1 MKLSVPTDTMVPVT
15 DQGGQMGQQE
25 YIVITGARE
34 NNLRDV
40 SVRVPKRRI
49 TAFVGV
55 SGSGKSS
62 LVFDTIAAEAQ
73 RQLNE
78 TFSAFV
84 RGFLP
89 KLGQPDA
96 DLIENLSTAIVVDQ
110 KRLGGGSRSTLG
122 TVTDINP
129 LLRLLF
135 SRRST
140 PYVGYGHV
148 FGFNDPAGMCP
159 GCHGIGRRV
168 QLDHTIMF
176 DRSLSLNGGAIQ
188 HRDWA
193 VDSWYWHALAQ
204 SGKFDND
211 RPLADYTDAEWQLL
225 LFGSDEKVK
234 LTFSGTKTMNT
245 EFEGVEGKF
254 NRIFIQADGDGTSD
268 RKKETLARYT
278 TSVRCPDCGGTR
290 LAEAQ
295 RTATVGGH
303 TLPGLCGLPLVDLHA
318 LLPGLGDAE
327 IAPIVEEATAR
338 VGALIDM
345 GLGYLTL
352 ERETS
357 TLSGGESQRIKMVR
371 HLGSSLVDV
380 MYVFDEPT
388 IGLHPRDV
396 GRMNDLLVRLRDK
409 GNTVLVVEHDTDV
422 ITAADHVVELG
433 PHAGSNGGQIVY
445 QGDVAGLAGSGTLT
459 GEFLH
464 RPVTVREQPR
474 TPSGHMR
481 VTAATA
487 NNLRG
492 FDLDVPLGVL
502 VAVTGVAG
510 SGKSTLVREV
520 LVPQYPGTI
529 VVDQSA
535 VATSIRS
542 TPATWT
548 GTMDSIRKLY
558 AKQNGVKPALFSFNS
573 TGACPTCKGLGVL
586 YSDLAYLDGVRSTC
600 TDCLGR
606 RYTDEVLALTVEGK
620 SISDALD
627 MTAAQALEFFAST
640 KEITKRLAAVVD
652 VGLGYLTLGQP
663 LSTLSGGE
671 CQRLK
676 LAGRLHENGNVYV
689 LDEPTTGLHM
699 SDCGHLLALL
709 DRMVDGGSS
718 VIVVEHNLDVI
729 AHADW
734 VIDLGPDGGDA
745 GGTVVFEGPPSKLLT
760 AEGSFT
766 GEHLARHVGAGAR

>member
-1 MKLSVPTDTMVPVT
+1 MTVRPT
-15 DQGGQMGQQE
+15 E
-25 YIVITGARE
+25 YIRVTGARE

-40 SVRVPKRRI
+40 TVEIPKRSI

-129 LLRLLF
+129 LLRLLWSRCSEPHVGPGYEF
-135 SRRST
+135 S
-140 PYVGYGHV
+140 
-148 FGFNDPAGMCP
+148 FNEQGMCP
-159 GCHGIGRRV
+159 TCNGIGRKV
-168 QLDHTIMF
+168 ALDHAKFF
-176 DRSLSLNGGAIQ
+176 DTSKSLNEGPMR
-188 HRDWA
+188 HRDFT
-193 VDSWYWHALAQ
+193 VNSWYWAIYAN
-204 SGKFDND
+204 SGHFDND
-211 RPLADYTDAEWQLL
+211 KPLAQYSEAEWSLL
-225 LFGSDEKVK
+225 LHGADERVTLAIPGKKDV
-234 LTFSGTKTMNT
+234 TF
-245 EFEGVEGKF
+245 EFEGVETKF
-254 NRIFIQADGDGTSD
+254 NRLYIAADESGASAK
-268 RKKETLARYT
+268 KKETIDRF
-278 TSVRCPDCGGTR
+278 TSAQVCPECHGQR
-290 LAEAQ
+290 LNEAA
-295 RTATVGGH
+295 RTATVDGV
-303 TLPGLCGLPLVDLHA
+303 TLPAACAMDLESLHDLLPKLATPPVAPLVA
-318 LLPGLGDAE
+318 
-327 IAPIVEEATAR
+327 EATAR

-352 ERETS
+352 DRETS

-396 GRMNDLLVRLRDK
+396 GRMNALLHRLRDK
-409 GNTVLVVEHDTDV
+409 GNTVLVVEHDSDV
-422 ITAADHVVELG
+422 ISAADHVVELG
-433 PHAGSNGGQIVY
+433 PRAGSHGGTVVY
-445 QGDVAGLAGSGTLT
+445 EGDVAGLASSGTLT

-464 RPVTVREQPR
+464 REVRVKDQVR
-474 TPSGHMR
+474 TPAGTLPVRDARAH
-481 VTAATA
+481 
-487 NNLRG
+487 NLTG

-502 VAVTGVAG
+502 VAITGVAG
-510 SGKSTLVREV
+510 SGKSTMVREV
-520 LVPQYPGTI
+520 LVPQHPDTI

-535 VATSIRS
+535 VATNIRS

-548 GTMDSIRKLY
+548 GVMDAIRKLY
-558 AKQNGVKPALFSFNS
+558 AKRTGTKPALFSFNS
-573 TGACPTCKGLGVL
+573 AGACPTCNGLGAV
-586 YSDLAYLDGVRSTC
+586 YADLAYLDGVRSTC
-600 TDCLGR
+600 ADCGGR
-606 RYTDEVLALTVEGK
+606 RYTEEVLALTVDGK

-627 MTAAQALEFFAST
+627 LTAADAVEFFTGKDIRPKLQAL
-640 KEITKRLAAVVD
+640 VD

-676 LAGRLHENGNVYV
+676 LASRLHEKGNVYV

-699 SDCGHLLALL
+699 SDCGHLLSLL
-709 DRMVDGGSS
+709 DRLVDGGSS

-734 VIDLGPDGGDA
+734 VVDLGPDGGDA
-745 GGTVVFEGPPSKLLT
+745 GGRIVFEGLPHELVR
-760 AEGSFT
+760 AAGSFT
-766 GEHLARHVGAGAR
+766 GEHLARYVGA

>member
-1 MKLSVPTDTMVPVT
+1 MTREFITV
-15 DQGGQMGQQE
+15 
-25 YIVITGARE
+25 TGARE
-34 NNLRDV
+34 NNLREV
-40 SVRVPKRRI
+40 SVRIPKRAI
-49 TAFVGV
+49 TAFVGA

-89 KLGQPDA
+89 RLGQPDA

-129 LLRLLF
+129 ALRLLF

-140 PYVGYGHV
+140 PYVGPRNA

-159 GCHGIGRRV
+159 TCGGVGRKV
-168 QLDHTIMF
+168 ALDHAVMF
-176 DRSLSLNGGAIQ
+176 DRSKSLNEGAIL

-193 VDSWYWHALAQ
+193 VDSWYWHVHAQ
-204 SGKFDND
+204 SGRFDMD
-211 RPLADYTDAEWQLL
+211 KPLHDYTDAEWQEL
-225 LFGSDEKVK
+225 LFGSGGKVAVAGPGK
-234 LTFSGTKTMNT
+234 ALNL
-245 EFEGVEGKF
+245 EYVGVEARF
-254 NRIFIQADGDGTSD
+254 NRAYIDVEETSS
-268 RKKETLARYT
+268 RKKEVIARYT
-278 TSVRCPDCGGTR
+278 TSIRCPDCDGTR
-290 LAEAQ
+290 LAEGP
-295 RTATVGGH
+295 RTATVAGH
-303 TLPGLCGLPLVDLHA
+303 TLPALCSLDLVSLHA
-318 LLPGLGDAE
+318 LLPTLRDDATGPVVDE
-327 IAPIVEEATAR
+327 AVARIA
-338 VGALIDM
+338 ALIDM
-345 GLGYLTL
+345 GLSYLTL
-352 ERETS
+352 DRETS

-396 GRMNDLLVRLRDK
+396 GRMNDLLHRLRDK

-422 ITAADHVVELG
+422 ITRADHVVELG
-433 PHAGSNGGQIVY
+433 PRAGTEGGRIVY
-445 QGDVAGLAGSGTLT
+445 EGGVAGLETSGTLT

-464 RPVTVREQPR
+464 RPVTVREAPR
-474 TPSGHMR
+474 TPTGHLR
-481 VTAATA
+481 VTGAKVH
-487 NNLRG
+487 NLRG
-492 FDLDVPLGVL
+492 FDVDVPLGVL

-520 LVPQYPGTI
+520 LVPQHPDTI

-535 VATSIRS
+535 VATSSRS

-548 GTMDSIRKLY
+548 GVMDPIRKLY
-558 AKQNGVKPALFSFNS
+558 AKANGVKPALFSFNS
-573 TGACPTCKGLGVL
+573 EGACPTCNGIGAIS
-586 YSDLAYLDGVRSTC
+586 SDLAYLDGVRSTC
-600 TDCLGR
+600 TDCEGR
-606 RYTDEVLALTVEGK
+606 RYTDAVLALTVDGK

-627 MTAAQALEFFAST
+627 MTAAQALEFFDA
-640 KEITKRLAAVVD
+640 KEITKRLASVVD

-676 LAGRLHENGNVYV
+676 LANRLHEKGTVFV

-699 SDCGHLLALL
+699 SDCGHLLGLL
-709 DRMVDGGSS
+709 DRLVDGGSS

-734 VIDLGPDGGDA
+734 VIDLGPDGGDD
-745 GGTVVFEGPPSKLLT
+745 GGTIVFEGPPSALLR
-760 AEGSFT
+760 APGSFT
-766 GEHLARHVGAGAR
+766 GEHLARHIARHTG

>member
-1 MKLSVPTDTMVPVT
+1 MTAPPTDFIDV
-15 DQGGQMGQQE
+15 
-25 YIVITGARE
+25 TGARE

-40 SVRVPKRRI
+40 SVRVPKRAI

-96 DLIENLSTAIVVDQ
+96 DLIANLSTAIVVDQ
-110 KRLGGGSRSTLG
+110 RRLGGGSRSTLG
-122 TVTDINP
+122 TVTDVNA
-129 LLRLLF
+129 LLRLLW

-140 PYVGYGHV
+140 PHVGP
-148 FGFNDPAGMCP
+148 GFHFSFNEPQGRCP
-159 GCHGIGRRV
+159 ECGGIGRVVR
-168 QLDHTIMF
+168 LDRTAMF
-176 DRSLSLNGGAIQ
+176 DPTRSLNTGAIL
-188 HRDWA
+188 HRDFA
-193 VDSWYWHALAQ
+193 VDSWYWHTWAQ
-204 SGKFDND
+204 SGRFDND
-211 RPLADYTDAEWQLL
+211 KPLGEYTEAEWELL
-225 LFGSDEKVK
+225 LHGTDEKIPIA
-234 LTFSGTKTMNT
+234 GPGRKTMNVD
-245 EFEGVEGKF
+245 FEGVETKF
-254 NRIFIQADGDGTSD
+254 ARLFIAAGENGASE
-268 RKKETLARYT
+268 RKKQAVARFT
-278 TSVRCPDCGGTR
+278 TSVRCPECGGTR
-290 LAEAQ
+290 LAEDA
-295 RTATVGGH
+295 RTARVDRY
-303 TLPGLCGLPLVDLHA
+303 TLPEVLALPLVDLHA
-318 LLPGLGDAE
+318 LLPTLRTAAVGPLVD
-327 IAPIVEEATAR
+327 EAVAR
-338 VGALIDM
+338 VGALVDM

-352 ERETS
+352 DRETS
-357 TLSGGESQRIKMVR
+357 TLSGGESQRVKMVR
-371 HLGSSLVDV
+371 HLGSALVDV

-396 GRMNDLLVRLRDK
+396 GRMNTLLRRLRDK

-433 PHAGSNGGQIVY
+433 PRAGADGGRIVY
-445 QGDVAGLAGSGTLT
+445 DGDVAGLAGSGTLT
-459 GEFLH
+459 GDFLH
-464 RPVTVREQPR
+464 RPVRLRDEVRSPTGALRLEHA
-474 TPSGHMR
+474 SAH
-481 VTAATA
+481 
-487 NNLRG
+487 NLRG

-520 LVPQYPGTI
+520 LLPQHPDTV
-529 VVDQSA
+529 VVDQSP

-548 GTMDSIRKLY
+548 GVMDPLRKLY
-558 AKQNGVKPALFSFNS
+558 ASAHGVKPGLFSFNS
-573 TGACPTCKGLGVL
+573 DGACPTCNGLGAV
-586 YSDLAYLDGVRSTC
+586 YADLAFLDGVRSTC
-600 TDCLGR
+600 PDCAGR
-606 RYTDEVLALTVEGK
+606 RYTEEVLALTVDGR

-627 MTAAQALEFFAST
+627 LTAAAAVDAFAAPD
-640 KEITKRLAAVVD
+640 IRRRLQAVVD

-676 LAGRLHENGNVYV
+676 LAGRLRERGSGAVYV

-699 SDCGHLLALL
+699 SDCGHLLGLL
-709 DRMVDGGSS
+709 DRLVDGGAS
-718 VIVVEHNLDVI
+718 VIVVEHNLDVV

-734 VIDLGPDGGDA
+734 VIDLGPEGGDA
-745 GGTVVFEGPPSKLLT
+745 GGAVVFTGTPADLCT
-760 AEGSFT
+760 APGSHT
-766 GEHLARHVGAGAR
+766 GAHLARHAGAHAGAHAARS

>member
-1 MKLSVPTDTMVPVT
+1 VIHDPRVE
-15 DQGGQMGQQE
+15 Q
-25 YIVITGARE
+25 IVVTGARE

-40 SVRVPKRRI
+40 SVRIPKRQI

-78 TFSAFV
+78 TFSTFV

-122 TVTDINP
+122 TVTDINSF
-129 LLRLLF
+129 LRLLF
-135 SRRST
+135 SRRSI
-140 PYVGYGHV
+140 PHVGYSNA
-148 FGFNDPAGMCP
+148 FSFNDPQGMCP
-159 GCHGIGRRV
+159 DCKGIGRRI
-168 QLDHTIMF
+168 QLDHDKMF
-176 DRSLSLNGGAIQ
+176 DRSKSLNEGAIR
-188 HRDWA
+188 HKAWA
-193 VDSWYWHALAQ
+193 VDGWYWHTYAQ
-204 SGKFDND
+204 SGRFDLD
-211 RPLADYTDAEWQLL
+211 KPLRDYTDEEWKLL
-225 LFGSDEKVK
+225 LYGADEKVTLQVVGRK
-234 LTFSGTKTMNT
+234 SMKVD
-245 EFEGVEGKF
+245 FEGVETKFHRLFVDVEEASDGKREAVAAF
-254 NRIFIQADGDGTSD
+254 
-268 RKKETLARYT
+268 T
-278 TSVRCPDCGGTR
+278 TSVRCPSCGGTR
-290 LAEAQ
+290 LAEAS
-295 RTATVGGH
+295 RTATVKGH
-303 TLPGLCGLPLVDLHA
+303 TLPALTALDLESLHA
-318 LLPGLGDAE
+318 LLPSLGDSE
-327 IAPIVEEATAR
+327 VAPLVDEAVAR
-338 VGALIDM
+338 IGALIDM

-352 ERETS
+352 DRETS

-396 GRMNDLLVRLRDK
+396 GRMNALLRRLRDK
-409 GNTVLVVEHDTDV
+409 GNTVLVVEHDSDV

-433 PHAGSNGGQIVY
+433 PRAGRDGGRIVY
-445 QGDVAGLAGSGTLT
+445 EGDVAGLASAGTLT

-464 RPVTVREQPR
+464 RPLTLRERPR
-474 TPSGHMR
+474 TPTGHLR
-481 VTAATA
+481 LTNASAY
-487 NNLRG
+487 NLRG

-502 VAVTGVAG
+502 VALTGVAG

-520 LVPQYPGTI
+520 LVPQFPGAI

-548 GTMDSIRKLY
+548 GVMDPIRKLY
-558 AKQNGVKPALFSFNS
+558 AKATGVKPALFSFNS
-573 TGACPTCKGLGVL
+573 EGACPTCNGLGVV
-586 YSDLAYLDGVRSTC
+586 YTDLAFLDGVRSTC
-600 TDCLGR
+600 TDCGGR
-606 RYTDEVLALTVEGK
+606 RYTEDVLALTVDGK

-627 MTAAQALEFFAST
+627 MTAEQAVEFFQPA
-640 KEITKRLAAVVD
+640 EIRRRLQAVVD

-676 LAGRLHENGNVYV
+676 LAGRLHEEGNFYV

-699 SDCGHLLALL
+699 SDCGHLLGLL
-709 DRMVDGGSS
+709 DRLVDGGSS
-718 VIVVEHNLDVI
+718 VLVVEHNLDVI

-734 VIDLGPDGGDA
+734 VIDLGPEGGDA
-745 GGTVVFEGPPSKLLT
+745 GGQVVFEGPPAQLVE
-760 AEGSFT
+760 APGSHT
-766 GEHLARHVGAGAR
+766 GEHLARHLAARVR

>member
-1 MKLSVPTDTMVPVT
+1 MEFITV
-15 DQGGQMGQQE
+15 
-25 YIVITGARE
+25 TGARE

-40 SVRVPKRRI
+40 SVRVPKRQI

-96 DLIENLSTAIVVDQ
+96 DLIEGLSTAIVVDQ
-110 KRLGGGSRSTLG
+110 KRLGGGARSTLG

-129 LLRLLF
+129 LLRLLW

-140 PYVGYGHV
+140 PHVGYGYA
-148 FGFNDPAGMCP
+148 FSFNEPQGMCP
-159 GCHGIGRRV
+159 GCKGVGRKV
-168 QLDHTIMF
+168 QLDHDAFF
-176 DRSLSLNGGAIQ
+176 DRGRSLNEGAIL
-188 HRDWA
+188 HRDFA
-193 VDSWYWHALAQ
+193 VDSWYWHIYAQ

-211 RPLADYTDAEWQLL
+211 KPLRDYSDVEWRLL
-225 LFGSDEKVK
+225 LWGSDEKVALEGPGRK
-234 LTFSGTKTMNT
+234 AVKMD
-245 EFEGVEGKF
+245 FEGVEAKF
-254 NRIFIQADGDGTSD
+254 NRLFIRADADSGSSD
-268 RKKETLARYT
+268 RKRETVARYT
-278 TSVRCPDCGGTR
+278 TSVRCPDCGGAR
-290 LAEAQ
+290 LNEAA

-303 TLPGLCGLPLVDLHA
+303 TLPEVTATDLHAVRALLPTLSDPDVAPLVD
-318 LLPGLGDAE
+318 
-327 IAPIVEEATAR
+327 EATAR
-338 VGALIDM
+338 VAALIDM

-352 ERETS
+352 DRETS

-396 GRMNDLLVRLRDK
+396 GRMNALLHRLRDK
-409 GNTVLVVEHDTDV
+409 GNTVVVVEHDSDV

-433 PHAGSNGGQIVY
+433 PRAGTGGGRIVY
-445 QGDVAGLAGSGTLT
+445 EGAVSGLATSGTLT

-464 RPVTVREQPR
+464 RPITLREQPR
-474 TPSGHMR
+474 TPTGHLR
-481 VTAATA
+481 LAKATA

-492 FDLDVPLGVL
+492 FDVDVPLGVL
-502 VAVTGVAG
+502 VALTGVAG

-520 LVPQYPGTI
+520 LVPQHPSAI

-535 VATSIRS
+535 VSTSIRS

-548 GTMDSIRKLY
+548 GVMDPIRKLY
-558 AKQNGVKPALFSFNS
+558 AKATGVKPALFSFNS
-573 TGACPTCKGLGVL
+573 AGACPTCNGLGVL
-586 YSDLAYLDGVRSTC
+586 YTDLAYLDGVRSTC
-600 TDCLGR
+600 TDCHGR
-606 RYTDEVLALTVEGK
+606 RYTEEVLALTVDGR

-627 MTAAQALEFFAST
+627 MTAAEACEFFTARD
-640 KEITKRLAAVVD
+640 IRRRLQAVVD

-676 LAGRLHENGNVYV
+676 LAGRLHEEGNIYV

-699 SDCGHLLALL
+699 SDCGHLLAFL
-709 DRMVDGGSS
+709 DRLVDGGSS

-734 VIDLGPDGGDA
+734 VIDLGPDGGDE
-745 GGTVVFEGPPSKLLT
+745 GGAVVFEGTPRELVRTS
-760 AEGSFT
+760 GSFT
-766 GEHLARHVGAGAR
+766 GEHLARHLAAAAAA

>member
-1 MKLSVPTDTMVPVT
+1 MTDLLPEYLPEFISV
-15 DQGGQMGQQE
+15 
-25 YIVITGARE
+25 TGARE

-40 SVRVPKRRI
+40 SVRVPKRQI

-96 DLIENLSTAIVVDQ
+96 DLIEGLSMAIIVDQ
-110 KRLGGGSRSTLG
+110 KRLGGGARSTLG
-122 TVTDINP
+122 TVTDINSF
-129 LLRLLF
+129 LRLLW

-140 PYVGYGHV
+140 PHVGYAYA
-148 FGFNDPAGMCP
+148 FSFNEPQGMCP
-159 GCHGIGRRV
+159 GCKGIGRKV
-168 QLDHTIMF
+168 QLDHGLF
-176 DRSLSLNGGAIQ
+176 FDRDRSLNEGAIL
-188 HRDWA
+188 HRDFA
-193 VDSWYWHALAQ
+193 VDSWYWHIYAQ

-211 RPLADYTDAEWQLL
+211 KPLRDYTDAEWKLL
-225 LFGSDEKVK
+225 LWGSDEKVALK
-234 LTFSGTKTMNT
+234 GPGRKAVNMD
-245 EFEGVEGKF
+245 FEGVEAKF
-254 NRIFIQADGDGTSD
+254 NRLYIQADADSGSSE
-268 RKKETLARYT
+268 RKRETVARFT

-290 LAEAQ
+290 LNEAA

-303 TLPGLCGLPLVDLHA
+303 TLPAVTAMDLHAVHA
-318 LLPGLGDAE
+318 LLPTLSDPDV
-327 IAPIVEEATAR
+327 APLVREATAR

-352 ERETS
+352 DRETS

-396 GRMNDLLVRLRDK
+396 GRMNALLHRLRDK
-409 GNTVLVVEHDTDV
+409 GNTVLVVEHDSDV
-422 ITAADHVVELG
+422 INAADHVVELG
-433 PHAGSNGGQIVY
+433 PRAGTDGGRIVY
-445 QGDVAGLAGSGTLT
+445 EGDVAGLADSGTLT

-464 RPVTVREQPR
+464 RPITLREEPR
-474 TPSGHMR
+474 TPTGHLR
-481 VTAATA
+481 LENATA

-492 FDLDVPLGVL
+492 FDLDIPLGVL
-502 VAVTGVAG
+502 VALTGVAG

-520 LVPQYPGTI
+520 LVPQHPEAI

-548 GTMDSIRKLY
+548 GVMDPIRKLY
-558 AKQNGVKPALFSFNS
+558 AKATGVKPGLFSFNS
-573 TGACPTCKGLGVL
+573 QGACPTCNGLGVL
-586 YSDLAYLDGVRSTC
+586 YTDLAFLDGVRSTC
-600 TDCLGR
+600 TDCHGR
-606 RYTDEVLALTVEGK
+606 RYTEEVLALTVDGR

-627 MTAAQALEFFAST
+627 MTAEQACEFFTARD
-640 KEITKRLAAVVD
+640 IRRRLQAVVD

-676 LAGRLHENGNVYV
+676 LAGRLHEEGNIYV

-699 SDCGHLLALL
+699 SDCGHLLTLL
-709 DRMVDGGSS
+709 DRLVDGGSS

-734 VIDLGPDGGDA
+734 VIDLGPDGGDD
-745 GGTVVFEGPPSKLLT
+745 GGAVVFEGPPYELVR
-760 AEGSFT
+760 AAGSFT
-766 GEHLARHVGAGAR
+766 GEHLARHVATAAAR

>member
-1 MKLSVPTDTMVPVT
+1 MP
-15 DQGGQMGQQE
+15 QE
-25 YIVITGARE
+25 YITVTGARE

-40 SVRVPKRRI
+40 SVRVPKRKI

-78 TFSAFV
+78 TFTAFV

-89 KLGQPDA
+89 KLGRPHA
-96 DLIENLSTAIVVDQ
+96 DLVENLSTAIVVDQ

-140 PYVGYGHV
+140 PHVGYG
-148 FGFNDPAGMCP
+148 FAFSFNEPQGMCP
-159 GCHGIGRRV
+159 GCKGIGRKV
-168 QLDHTIMF
+168 QLDHQAMF
-176 DRSLSLNGGAIQ
+176 DRSKSLNDGAIL

-193 VDSWYWHALAQ
+193 VDSWYWHIYAQ

-211 RPLADYTDAEWQLL
+211 KLLRDYTDAEWHLL
-225 LFGSDEKVK
+225 LWGADEKVALK
-234 LTFSGTKTMNT
+234 GPGRKAVNM
-245 EFEGVEGKF
+245 EFEGVEAKF
-254 NRIFIQADGDGTSD
+254 NRLFIQADDEQTSD
-268 RKKETLARYT
+268 RKRQTLARYT

-290 LAEAQ
+290 LNEAA
-295 RTATVGGH
+295 RTATVDGH
-303 TLPGLCGLPLVDLHA
+303 SLPELTALDLGSLHA
-318 LLPGLGDAE
+318 LLPSLRDDAVAPVVDE
-327 IAPIVEEATAR
+327 AIARI
-338 VGALIDM
+338 GALIDM

-352 ERETS
+352 DRETS

-396 GRMNDLLVRLRDK
+396 GRMNALLHRLRDK

-433 PHAGSNGGQIVY
+433 PRAGTAGGQVVY
-445 QGDVAGLAGSGTLT
+445 QGDVAGLATSGTLT

-464 RPVTVREQPR
+464 RPVTLREEPR
-474 TPSGHMR
+474 TPTGHLR
-481 VTAATA
+481 VENATA
-487 NNLRG
+487 HNLRG
-492 FDLDVPLGVL
+492 FDVDVPLGVL
-502 VAVTGVAG
+502 VAITGVAG

-520 LVPQYPGTI
+520 LVPQHPGTI

-548 GTMDSIRKLY
+548 GVMDLIRKLY
-558 AKQNGVKPALFSFNS
+558 AKHTGVKPSLFSFNS
-573 TGACPTCKGLGVL
+573 EGACPTCNGLGVL
-586 YSDLAYLDGVRSTC
+586 HSDLAYLDGVRSVC
-600 TDCLGR
+600 TDCDGR
-606 RYTDEVLALTVEGK
+606 RYTEDVLALTVDGK

-627 MTAAQALEFFAST
+627 MTAEQAVGFFAP
-640 KEITKRLAAVVD
+640 KDIRRRLQAVVD

-676 LAGRLHENGNVYV
+676 LAGRLHEQGNVYV

-699 SDCGHLLALL
+699 SDCGHLLGLL
-709 DRMVDGGSS
+709 DRLVDGGGS

-745 GGTVVFEGPPSKLLT
+745 GGRIVFEGPPRKLVET
-760 AEGSFT
+760 PGSFT
-766 GEHLARHVGAGAR
+766 GEHLARHVGAGVL

>member
-1 MKLSVPTDTMVPVT
+1 VRLSVLPDTLDGVT
-15 DQGGQMGQQE
+15 DEGDPMVE
-25 YIVITGARE
+25 YITVTGARE
-34 NNLRDV
+34 NNLREV
-40 SVRVPKRRI
+40 SVRIPKRAI
-49 TAFVGV
+49 TVFVGV

-135 SRRST
+135 SRRSV
-140 PYVGYGHV
+140 PHLGYSHV

-159 GCHGIGRRV
+159 GCSGIGRKV
-168 QLDHTIMF
+168 QLDHGKMF
-176 DRSLSLNGGAIQ
+176 DRSKSLNEGAIL
-188 HRDWA
+188 HRDFA
-193 VDSWYWHALAQ
+193 VDSWYWHVYAQ

-211 RPLADYTDAEWQLL
+211 KPLAGYTDAEWQLL
-225 LFGSDEKVK
+225 LFGADEKVA
-234 LTFSGTKTMNT
+234 LASTGRKTINM
-245 EFEGVEGKF
+245 ELEGVETKF
-254 NRIFIQADGDGTSD
+254 HRLYIDVDEASD
-268 RKKETLARYT
+268 RKKETVARFT
-278 TSVRCPDCGGTR
+278 SSVRCPDCDGTR

-295 RTATVGGH
+295 RTATVDGH
-303 TLPGLCGLPLVDLHA
+303 TLPELCSLDLA
-318 LLPGLGDAE
+318 SLRTLLPTLRDA
-327 IAPIVEEATAR
+327 ATGPVVDEATSR
-338 VGALIDM
+338 VGALVDM

-352 ERETS
+352 DRETS

-396 GRMNDLLVRLRDK
+396 GRMNALLHRLRDK

-433 PHAGSNGGQIVY
+433 PRAGTEGGRIVY
-445 QGDVAGLAGSGTLT
+445 EGDVAGLEGSGTLT

-464 RPVTVREQPR
+464 RPVTAKQAPR
-474 TPSGHMR
+474 SPTGTLA
-481 VTAATA
+481 VTGAKVH
-487 NNLRG
+487 NLRG
-492 FDLDVPLGVL
+492 FDVDVPLGVL

-520 LVPQYPGTI
+520 LVPQHPGTI

-535 VATSIRS
+535 VATSSRS

-548 GTMDSIRKLY
+548 GVMDPLRKLY
-558 AKQNGVKPALFSFNS
+558 AKANGVRPALFSFNS
-573 TGACPTCKGLGVL
+573 EGACPACNGLGVL
-586 YSDLAYLDGVRSTC
+586 HSDLAFLDGVKSPCTTC
-600 TDCLGR
+600 EGR
-606 RYTDEVLALTVEGK
+606 RYTDEVLALTVNGA
-620 SISDALD
+620 SISDALN
-627 MTAAQALEFFAST
+627 MTAAQALDFFDA
-640 KEITKRLAAVVD
+640 KEITKRLSAVVD

-676 LAGRLHENGNVYV
+676 LANRLHEEGNVYV

-709 DRMVDGGSS
+709 DRLVDGGSS

-745 GGTVVFEGPPSKLLT
+745 GGTVVFEGPPAALLT

-766 GEHLARHVGAGAR
+766 GEHLARHVGAR

>member
-1 MKLSVPTDTMVPVT
+1 MT
-15 DQGGQMGQQE
+15 E
-25 YIVITGARE
+25 YISVVGARE

-40 SVRVPKRRI
+40 SVRIPKRQI

-129 LLRLLF
+129 ALRLLF

-140 PYVGYGHV
+140 PHVGPRNA

-159 GCHGIGRRV
+159 GCAGIGRKV
-168 QLDHTIMF
+168 QLDHAVMF
-176 DRSLSLNGGAIQ
+176 DRTKSLNEGAIL

-193 VDSWYWHALAQ
+193 VDSWYWHVHAQ
-204 SGKFDND
+204 SGRFDND
-211 RPLADYTDAEWQLL
+211 KPLRDYTDAEWQLL
-225 LFGSDEKVK
+225 LFGADEKVALK
-234 LTFSGTKTMNT
+234 LAGHKTVNM
-245 EFEGVEGKF
+245 ELEGVESKF
-254 NRIFIQADGDGTSD
+254 NRLFVDVEEASS
-268 RKKETLARYT
+268 RKKETLDRYT
-278 TSVRCPDCGGTR
+278 SSVRCPDCGGTR
-290 LAEAQ
+290 LAEGP
-295 RTATVGGH
+295 RTATVGGY
-303 TLPGLCGLPLVDLHA
+303 TLPHLCSLDLDSLHA
-318 LLPGLGDAE
+318 LLPSLRD
-327 IAPIVEEATAR
+327 EETGPVVDEAVAR
-338 VGALIDM
+338 VGALIAM

-396 GRMNDLLVRLRDK
+396 GRMNELLRRLRDK

-422 ITAADHVVELG
+422 ITRADHVVELG
-433 PHAGSNGGQIVY
+433 PRAGTEGGRIVY
-445 QGDVAGLAGSGTLT
+445 EGPVAGLETSGTLT
-459 GEFLH
+459 GEFLY
-464 RPVTVREQPR
+464 RPVTVREAPR
-474 TPSGHMR
+474 TPTGHLS
-481 VTAATA
+481 VTGAKA

-492 FDLDVPLGVL
+492 FDLEVPLGVL

-520 LVPQYPGTI
+520 LVPQHPDTI

-535 VATSIRS
+535 VATSSRS

-548 GTMDSIRKLY
+548 GVMDPIRKLY
-558 AKQNGVKPALFSFNS
+558 AKENGVKPALFSFNS
-573 TGACPTCKGLGVL
+573 EGACPTCNGLGAIA
-586 YSDLAYLDGVRSTC
+586 SDLAYLDGVRSTC
-600 TDCLGR
+600 TDCEGR
-606 RYTDEVLALTVEGK
+606 RYTDEVLALTVGGR

-627 MTAAQALEFFAST
+627 MTAAQALAFFDAR
-640 KEITKRLAAVVD
+640 EITKRLAAVVD

-676 LAGRLHENGNVYV
+676 LAGRLHEERNFYV

-699 SDCGHLLALL
+699 SDCGHLLGLL
-709 DRMVDGGSS
+709 DRLVDGGSS

-745 GGTVVFEGPPSKLLT
+745 GGTVVFEGPPAALMQ
-760 AEGSFT
+760 APGSFT
-766 GEHLARHVGAGAR
+766 GEHLARHVGAAR

>member
-1 MKLSVPTDTMVPVT
+1 MT
-15 DQGGQMGQQE
+15 E
-25 YIVITGARE
+25 YIRVTGARE
-34 NNLRDV
+34 NNLRNV
-40 SVRVPKRRI
+40 TVEVPKRAI

-89 KLGQPDA
+89 KLGHPDA

-129 LLRLLF
+129 LLRLLW
-135 SRRST
+135 SRRSV
-140 PYVGYGHV
+140 PHVGPGYE
-148 FGFNDPAGMCP
+148 FSFNEQGMCP
-159 GCHGIGRRV
+159 TCNGIGRKV
-168 QLDHTIMF
+168 ALDHAKFF
-176 DRSLSLNGGAIQ
+176 DMTKSLNEGPMR
-188 HRDWA
+188 HRDFA
-193 VDSWYWHALAQ
+193 LDTWYWAIYAK
-204 SGKFDND
+204 SGHFDND
-211 RPLADYTDAEWQLL
+211 KPLKDYSEAEWKLL
-225 LFGSDEKVK
+225 LFGADERVTLPIPGKKDV
-234 LTFSGTKTMNT
+234 TF
-245 EFEGVEGKF
+245 EFEGVETKF
-254 NRIFIQADGDGTSD
+254 NRLFITADENGASA
-268 RKKETLARYT
+268 RKKETIERF
-278 TSVRCPDCGGTR
+278 TSAQTCPDCRGQR
-290 LAEAQ
+290 LNEAA
-295 RTATVGGH
+295 RSARVDGH
-303 TLPGLCGLPLVDLHA
+303 TLPEVCATDLVSLHA
-318 LLPGLGDAE
+318 LLPTMATPPV
-327 IAPIVEEATAR
+327 APLVAEATAR

-352 ERETS
+352 DRETS

-371 HLGSSLVDV
+371 HLGSSLIDV

-396 GRMNDLLVRLRDK
+396 GRMNALLHRLRDK
-409 GNTVLVVEHDTDV
+409 GNTVLVVEHDSDV

-433 PHAGSNGGQIVY
+433 PRAGSHGGEIVY
-445 QGDVAGLAGSGTLT
+445 QGDVAGLASSGTLT

-464 RPVTVREQPR
+464 REVRVKERVR
-474 TPSGHMR
+474 TPTGTLPVR
-481 VTAATA
+481 NATA
-487 NNLRG
+487 HNLTG
-492 FDLDVPLGVL
+492 FDLDIPLGVL
-502 VAVTGVAG
+502 VAITGVAG
-510 SGKSTLVREV
+510 SGKSTMVREV
-520 LVPQYPGTI
+520 LVPQHPDTI

-535 VATSIRS
+535 VATNIRS

-548 GTMDSIRKLY
+548 GVMEPIRKLY
-558 AKQNGVKPALFSFNS
+558 AKRTGTKPALFSFNS
-573 TGACPTCKGLGVL
+573 AGACPTCNGLGAV
-586 YSDLAYLDGVRSTC
+586 YADLAFLDGVRSTC
-600 TDCLGR
+600 GDCGGR
-606 RYTDEVLALTVEGK
+606 RYTDEVLALTVDGK

-627 MTAAQALEFFAST
+627 LTAADAVDFFTGRDIRPKLQAL
-640 KEITKRLAAVVD
+640 VD

-676 LAGRLHENGNVYV
+676 LASRLHEEGNVYV

-699 SDCGHLLALL
+699 SDCGHLLGLL
-709 DRMVDGGSS
+709 DRLVDGGSS

-734 VIDLGPDGGDA
+734 VVDLGPDGGDA
-745 GGTVVFEGPPSKLLT
+745 GGRIVFEGPPHALVR

-766 GEHLARHVGAGAR
+766 GEHLARYVGA

>member
-1 MKLSVPTDTMVPVT
+1 V
-15 DQGGQMGQQE
+15 E
-25 YIVITGARE
+25 YLTVTGARE

-40 SVRVPKRRI
+40 SVRVPKRKI

-129 LLRLLF
+129 LLRLLY

-140 PYVGYGHV
+140 PHVGAGYD
-148 FGFNDPAGMCP
+148 FSFNEQGMCP
-159 GCHGIGRRV
+159 GCNGIGRRV
-168 QLDHTIMF
+168 QLDHSVMF
-176 DRSLSLNGGAIQ
+176 DRTRSLNRGGIQ
-188 HRDWA
+188 HRDFA
-193 VDSWYWHALAQ
+193 VDSWYWHVFVQ
-204 SGKFDND
+204 SGRFDND
-211 RPLADYTDAEWQLL
+211 KPLGEYTEDEWKLL
-225 LFGSDEKVK
+225 LWGSGEKVEIASAGQKSMK
-234 LTFSGTKTMNT
+234 LEM
-245 EFEGVEGKF
+245 EGVESKF
-254 NRIFIQADGDGTSD
+254 NRLYIAAGEEGGSE
-268 RKKETLARYT
+268 RKKEVVAKYT
-278 TSVRCPDCGGTR
+278 TSVRCPECHGAR
-290 LAEAQ
+290 LAEAP
-295 RTATVGGH
+295 RTATVAGK
-303 TLPGLCGLPLVDLHA
+303 TLPQVCALDLGSLHA
-318 LLPGLGDAE
+318 WLPTVRDPE
-327 IAPIVEEATAR
+327 IAPIVDEAVAR

-352 ERETS
+352 DRETS

-396 GRMNDLLVRLRDK
+396 GRMNALLHRLRDK
-409 GNTVLVVEHDTDV
+409 GNTVLVVEHDSDV

-433 PHAGSNGGQIVY
+433 PRAGSHGGQVVY
-445 QGDVAGLAGSGTLT
+445 QGDVAGLENAGTLT

-464 RPVTVREQPR
+464 RPVVLREQPR
-474 TPSGHMR
+474 TPTGALR
-481 VTAATA
+481 LTGAAA
-487 NNLRG
+487 NNLTG
-492 FDLDVPLGVL
+492 FDVDIPLGVL
-502 VAVTGVAG
+502 VTLTGVAG

-520 LVPQYPGTI
+520 LVPQHPEAI

-535 VATSIRS
+535 VATSVRS

-548 GTMDSIRKLY
+548 GVMDPIRKLY
-558 AKQNGVKPALFSFNS
+558 AKRTGVKPALFSFNS
-573 TGACPTCKGLGVL
+573 EGACPTCKGLGAV

-600 TDCLGR
+600 GDCDGR
-606 RYTDEVLALTVEGK
+606 RYTEEVLALTVDGR

-627 MTAAQALEFFAST
+627 MTAAEAVEFFDA
-640 KEITKRLAAVVD
+640 KDVRRRLQAVVD

-676 LAGRLHENGNVYV
+676 LAGRLHEQGNLYV

-699 SDCGHLLALL
+699 SDCGHLLGLL
-709 DRMVDGGSS
+709 DRLVDGGSS
-718 VIVVEHNLDVI
+718 VVVVEHNLDVI

-745 GGTVVFEGPPSKLLT
+745 GGRIVFEGTPTDLVRAP
-760 AEGSFT
+760 GSFT
-766 GEHLARHVGAGAR
+766 GEHLARHVAAHT

>member
-1 MKLSVPTDTMVPVT
+1 MTEFIRV
-15 DQGGQMGQQE
+15 
-25 YIVITGARE
+25 TGARE

-40 SVRVPKRRI
+40 TIEVPKRAI

-129 LLRLLF
+129 LLRLLW
-135 SRRST
+135 SRRSE
-140 PYVGYGHV
+140 PHVGPGYE
-148 FGFNDPAGMCP
+148 FSFNEQGMCP
-159 GCHGIGRRV
+159 TCNGIGRKV
-168 QLDHTIMF
+168 ALDHAKFF
-176 DRSLSLNGGAIQ
+176 DTTKSLNEGPMR
-188 HRDWA
+188 HRDFA
-193 VDSWYWHALAQ
+193 VDSWYWAIYAN
-204 SGKFDND
+204 SGHFDND
-211 RPLADYTDAEWQLL
+211 KPLAEYSEAEWKLL
-225 LFGSDEKVK
+225 LFGNQDDPGERVTLAIPGKK
-234 LTFSGTKTMNT
+234 DLTF
-245 EFEGVEGKF
+245 EFEGVETKF
-254 NRIFIQADGDGTSD
+254 NRLYIAADENGASAK
-268 RKKETLARYT
+268 KKETIDRF
-278 TSVRCPDCGGTR
+278 TSAQVCPECRGQR
-290 LAEAQ
+290 LNEAA
-295 RTATVGGH
+295 RTAEVDGL
-303 TLPGLCGLPLVDLHA
+303 TLPAACAMDLESLHDLLPKLSTPPVAPLVA
-318 LLPGLGDAE
+318 
-327 IAPIVEEATAR
+327 EATAR

-352 ERETS
+352 DRETS

-396 GRMNDLLVRLRDK
+396 GRMNVLLHRLRDK
-409 GNTVLVVEHDTDV
+409 GNTVLVVEHDSDV
-422 ITAADHVVELG
+422 ISAADHVVELG
-433 PHAGSNGGQIVY
+433 PRAGSHGGTVVY
-445 QGDVAGLAGSGTLT
+445 QGDVAGLASSGTLT

-464 RPVTVREQPR
+464 REVRVKEQVR
-474 TPSGHMR
+474 TPTGTLPVRDARAH
-481 VTAATA
+481 
-487 NNLRG
+487 NLTG
-492 FDLDVPLGVL
+492 FDLDIPLGVL
-502 VAVTGVAG
+502 VAITGVAG
-510 SGKSTLVREV
+510 SGKSTMVREV
-520 LVPQYPGTI
+520 LVPQHPDTI

-535 VATSIRS
+535 VATNIRS

-548 GTMDSIRKLY
+548 GVMEPIRKLY
-558 AKQNGVKPALFSFNS
+558 ARRTGTKPALFSFNS
-573 TGACPTCKGLGVL
+573 AGACPTCKGLGAV
-586 YSDLAYLDGVRSTC
+586 YADLAFLDGVRSTC
-600 TDCLGR
+600 SDCGGR
-606 RYTDEVLALTVEGK
+606 RYTEEVLALTVDGK

-627 MTAAQALEFFAST
+627 LTAADAVDFFTGKDIRPKLQAL
-640 KEITKRLAAVVD
+640 VD

-676 LAGRLHENGNVYV
+676 LASRLHEDGNVYV

-699 SDCGHLLALL
+699 SDCGHLLGLL
-709 DRMVDGGSS
+709 DRLVDGGSS

-734 VIDLGPDGGDA
+734 VVDLGPDGGDA
-745 GGTVVFEGPPSKLLT
+745 GGRIVFEGPPHALVQ

-766 GEHLARHVGAGAR
+766 GEHLARYVGV

>member
-1 MKLSVPTDTMVPVT
+1 MPSDTMPAVT
-15 DQGGQMGQQE
+15 DPGELVVPQE
-25 YIVITGARE
+25 YIVVTGARE

-40 SVRVPKRRI
+40 SVRVPKRKI

-110 KRLGGGSRSTLG
+110 RRLGGGSRSTLG

-140 PYVGYGHV
+140 PHVGYGHV

-159 GCHGIGRRV
+159 GCAGIGRKV
-168 QLDHTIMF
+168 QLDHAVMF
-176 DRSLSLNGGAIQ
+176 DRSLSLNGGAIR
-188 HRDWA
+188 HKDFA
-193 VDSWYWHALAQ
+193 VDSWYWHIYAQ
-204 SGKFDND
+204 SGRFDND
-211 RPLADYTDAEWQLL
+211 KPLVDYTDAEWQLL
-225 LFGSDEKVK
+225 LFGADEKVA
-234 LTFSGTKTMNT
+234 LASPGRKTINM
-245 EFEGVEGKF
+245 EFEGVEAKF
-254 NRIFIQADGDGTSD
+254 NRLFIQADGDGTSD

-278 TSVRCPDCGGTR
+278 TSVRCGDCGGTR
-290 LAEAQ
+290 LAEAP
-295 RTATVGGH
+295 RSATVGGH
-303 TLPGLCGLPLVDLHA
+303 TLPALCALPLVDLHA
-318 LLPGLGDAE
+318 VLPRLGDPE
-327 IAPIVEEATAR
+327 IAPIVDEATAR

-433 PHAGSNGGQIVY
+433 PHAGSRGGQIVY

-464 RPVTVREQPR
+464 RPVTVRDQPR
-474 TPSGHMR
+474 TPTGHLR

-487 NNLRG
+487 HNLRG

-510 SGKSTLVREV
+510 SGKSTLVRDV
-520 LVPQYPGTI
+520 LVPQHPGTI
-529 VVDQSA
+529 VVDQTA

-548 GTMDSIRKLY
+548 GTMDAIRKLY
-558 AKQNGVKPALFSFNS
+558 AKHNGVKPALFSFNS
-573 TGACPTCKGLGVL
+573 TGACPTCNGLGVL

-606 RYTDEVLALTVEGK
+606 RYTDEVLSLTVDGK
-620 SISDALD
+620 SVSDALD

-640 KEITKRLAAVVD
+640 RDITKRLSAVVD

-676 LAGRLHENGNVYV
+676 LAGRLHEQGNTYV

-699 SDCGHLLALL
+699 SDCGHLLGLL
-709 DRMVDGGSS
+709 DRLVDGGSS

-745 GGTVVFEGPPSKLLT
+745 GGTVVFEGPPTQLIT
-760 AEGSFT
+760 AGGSFT
-766 GEHLARHVGAGAR
+766 GEHLARHVGAEAR

>member
-1 MKLSVPTDTMVPVT
+1 MTHIS
-15 DQGGQMGQQE
+15 
-25 YIVITGARE
+25 IVGARE

-40 SVRVPKRRI
+40 SVRIPKRQI

-62 LVFDTIAAEAQ
+62 LVLDTIAAEAQ

-110 KRLGGGSRSTLG
+110 KRLGGGTRSTLG

-135 SRRST
+135 SRRSV
-140 PYVGYGHV
+140 PHVGPGYA
-148 FGFNDPAGMCP
+148 FSFNEQGMCP
-159 GCHGIGRRV
+159 GCNGIGRQV
-168 QLDHTIMF
+168 ALDHEKFF
-176 DRSLSLNGGAIQ
+176 DRTKSLNEGPMR
-188 HRDWA
+188 HRDFA
-193 VDSWYWHALAQ
+193 VNSWYWSIYAA
-204 SGKFDND
+204 SGRFDND
-211 RPLADYTDAEWQLL
+211 KPLERYTEAEWAEL
-225 LFGSDEKVK
+225 LFGAGEKVELATAGSK
-234 LTFSGTKTMNT
+234 PIKMD
-245 EFEGVEGKF
+245 FEGVETKF
-254 NRIFIQADGDGTSD
+254 NRLFIAADETGASE
-268 RKKETLARYT
+268 RKRETVARFT

-290 LAEAQ
+290 LNEPARSA
-295 RTATVGGH
+295 AVDGH
-303 TLPGLCGLPLVDLHA
+303 TLPSLTALDLVTLHRLLPALSTSDVAPLVA
-318 LLPGLGDAE
+318 
-327 IAPIVEEATAR
+327 EATAR
-338 VGALIDM
+338 VAALIDM

-352 ERETS
+352 DRETS

-396 GRMNDLLVRLRDK
+396 GRMNGLLRRLRDK

-433 PHAGSNGGQIVY
+433 PRAGSDGGRIVY
-445 QGDVAGLAGSGTLT
+445 EGDVAGLASAGTLT

-464 RPVTVREQPR
+464 REVTANAQPR
-474 TPSGHMR
+474 TPAGR
-481 VTAATA
+481 LRIEKAAA

-492 FDLDVPLGVL
+492 FDLEIPLGVL
-502 VAVTGVAG
+502 VAITGVAG

-520 LVPQYPGTI
+520 LVPQHPDTV

-535 VATSIRS
+535 VSTSIRS

-548 GTMDSIRKLY
+548 GVMDPIRKLY
-558 AKQNGVKPALFSFNS
+558 AKRTGVAPALFSFNS
-573 TGACPTCKGLGVL
+573 AGACPTCKGLGVV
-586 YSDLAYLDGVRSTC
+586 YMDLAFLDGVRSTC
-600 TDCLGR
+600 GDCAGR
-606 RYTDEVLALTVEGK
+606 RYTDEVLALTVDGK
-620 SISDALD
+620 SISDTLD
-627 MTAAQALEFFAST
+627 MTAAEAVGFFAAAD
-640 KEITKRLAAVVD
+640 ICRRLQAVVD

-676 LAGRLHENGNVYV
+676 LANRLHERGNLYV

-709 DRMVDGGSS
+709 DRLVDSGSS
-718 VIVVEHNLDVI
+718 VIVVEHNLDVV

-734 VIDLGPDGGDA
+734 VIDLGPDGGDN
-745 GGTVVFEGPPSKLLT
+745 GGTVVFEGTPAQL
-760 AEGSFT
+760 
-766 GEHLARHVGAGAR
+766 VGAPDSVTGHYLATYVRAR

>member
-1 MKLSVPTDTMVPVT
+1 M
-15 DQGGQMGQQE
+15 E
-25 YIVITGARE
+25 YLTVTGARE

-40 SVRVPKRRI
+40 SVRIPKRRI

-78 TFSAFV
+78 TFTAFV

-129 LLRLLF
+129 LLRLLY

-140 PYVGYGHV
+140 PHVGAGYQ
-148 FGFNDPAGMCP
+148 FSFNEQGMCP
-159 GCHGIGRRV
+159 GCNGIGRRV
-168 QLDHTIMF
+168 QLDHDKMF
-176 DRSLSLNGGAIQ
+176 DRSKSLNSGAILF
-188 HRDWA
+188 RDFA
-193 VDSWYWHALAQ
+193 VDSWYWHVWAQ

-211 RPLADYTDAEWQLL
+211 KALAEYTDAEWKLL
-225 LFGSDEKVK
+225 LHGADEKVE
-234 LTFSGTKTMNT
+234 LAVSGKKSMKMD
-245 EFEGVEGKF
+245 FEGVEEKF
-254 NRIFIQADGDGTSD
+254 TRLYISASEEGASD
-268 RKKETLARYT
+268 RKKQTVAAFT
-278 TSVRCPDCGGTR
+278 TSVRCTECDGTR
-290 LAEAQ
+290 LAEAP
-295 RTATVGGH
+295 RTATVAGR
-303 TLPGLCGLPLVDLHA
+303 TLPEICALDLGSLHA
-318 LLPGLGDAE
+318 WLPTVRDAE
-327 IAPIVEEATAR
+327 IAPIVDEATAR

-352 ERETS
+352 DRETS

-396 GRMNDLLVRLRDK
+396 GRMNALLHRLRDK
-409 GNTVLVVEHDTDV
+409 GNTVLVVEHDSDV

-433 PHAGSNGGQIVY
+433 PHAGSAGGRIVY
-445 QGDVAGLAGSGTLT
+445 QGDVAGLAHSGTLT

-464 RPVTVREQPR
+464 RPVVLRERPR
-474 TPSGHMR
+474 TPTGHLR
-481 VTAATA
+481 LTGASA
-487 NNLRG
+487 NNLTG
-492 FDLDVPLGVL
+492 FDLDIPTGVL
-502 VAVTGVAG
+502 VALTGVAG

-520 LVPQYPGTI
+520 LLPQHPDAI

-548 GTMDSIRKLY
+548 GVMESIRKLY
-558 AKQNGVKPALFSFNS
+558 AKATGVKPALFSFNS
-573 TGACPTCKGLGVL
+573 AGACPTCNGLGVV

-600 TDCLGR
+600 GDCGGR
-606 RYTDEVLALTVEGK
+606 RYTDEVLALTVNGK

-627 MTAAQALEFFAST
+627 LTAADAVEFFGAQSGGARD
-640 KEITKRLAAVVD
+640 IRKRLQAVVD

-676 LAGRLHENGNVYV
+676 LAGRLHEEGNIYV

-699 SDCGHLLALL
+699 SDCGHLLGLL
-709 DRMVDGGSS
+709 DRLVDGGSS

-745 GGTVVFEGPPSKLLT
+745 GGRVVFEGTAADLT
-760 AEGSFT
+760 TAPGSFT
-766 GEHLARHVGAGAR
+766 GEHLARHVAAHTPAHAAAPA